1 MAIGRMKV
9 IGQAQSWLEERPELT
24 HWMNVLRLGLFQ
36 FGMGLSLAPLTG
48 TLNRVLIDELN
59 IPAVAVG
66 LLLALHFFVSP
77 ARAVIGFHS
86 DQSRAQGK
94 WRTPYLVLGAMLT
107 YGGLATAP
115 FSLILLGGNGVLPFW
130 MAFLLCALIFLAYG
144 IGVNIVETIYLAL
157 VSDIT
162 PPRERGRVLAIL
174 WTMLVLGTIVSSIIV
189 GQLLIDY
196 SHMRLIQVMQGSA
209 MAFVALTFASM
220 LGQERLKA
228 NGEVL
233 DFNPEAIVVRETLG
247 GSIRKLIG
255 QPVLRNLFV
264 VLFLATLAFGTHDVL
279 LEPYG
284 GQVLAMSVTATTRL
298 TAFWGVAMLLA
309 IGGAGMLLWR
319 GRSPLLLIGLGIVAG
334 ALGFLSIS
342 LATDQALLPQFYV
355 GIWLI
360 GMGRGLFIVGS
371 LALIMALVDGHHA
384 GLFLGLWGVVQALA
398 QGFGVIGGGLA
409 RDLVQHS
416 SGNVALGYTIVYQT
430 AAVLLLAALALVFAL
445 RLGQRLKSIRSPWAG
460 LGQVNADQI
469 IFGSRRRDSV
479 IVEHAQPHR
488 VTAASAARRSS
499 LHRSST
505 PSQYPIFRSLSP
517 GTSRAVRL
525 TAPGAGPALT
535 SLHYRN
541 LHRRGCAALPR
552 LRCAAWWYNVAGGQ
566 LRRRDRSWRETPTP
580 PRGCR
585 APHAQSRR
593 RAMHGRAD
601 VS

>member
-1 MAIGRMKV
+1 MAIGRIKV
-9 IGQAQSWLEERPELT
+9 FGQAQSWFAERPELT
-24 HWMNVLRLGLFQ
+24 HWINVLRLGLFQ

-48 TLNRVLIDELN
+48 TLNRVLIDELS

-66 LLLALHFFVSP
+66 FLLALHFFVSP
-77 ARAVIGFHS
+77 ARALIGFRS

-130 MAFLLCALIFLAYG
+130 AAFAICTLIFLTYG

-174 WTMLVLGTIVSSIIV
+174 WTMLVLGTIVSAIIM

-196 SHMRLIQVMQGSA
+196 SHKRLIQVMQGSA

-233 DFNPEAIVVRETLG
+233 DFNPNAVVVRETLG
-247 GSIRKLIG
+247 GSIRRLLGNPI
-255 QPVLRNLFV
+255 LRNLFV

-309 IGGAGMLLWR
+309 IGVSGLLLWR
-319 GRSPLLLIGLGIVAG
+319 GRSPLLLISLGMLAG
-334 ALGFLSIS
+334 AIGFLSIS
-342 LATDQALLPQFYV
+342 LATEQAQLPQFYAGV
-355 GIWLI
+355 WLI
-360 GMGRGLFIVGS
+360 GMGRGMFIVGS
-371 LALIMALVDGHHA
+371 LALIMALVDVHHA
-384 GLFLGLWGVVQALA
+384 ALFLGLWGVVQAIA
-398 QGFGVIGGGLA
+398 QGCGVIGGGLA
-409 RDLVQHS
+409 RDLVQHL
-416 SGNVALGYTIVYQT
+416 SGNVALGYIVVYQ
-430 AAVLLLAALALVFAL
+430 AATILLLLALALVFAL
-445 RLGQRLKSIRSPWAG
+445 RLGQRLKAIRSPWAG

-469 IFGSRRRDSV
+469 VF
-479 IVEHAQPHR
+479 
-488 VTAASAARRSS
+488 
-499 LHRSST
+499 
-505 PSQYPIFRSLSP
+505 
-517 GTSRAVRL
+517 
-525 TAPGAGPALT
+525 
-535 SLHYRN
+535 
-541 LHRRGCAALPR
+541 
-552 LRCAAWWYNVAGGQ
+552 
-566 LRRRDRSWRETPTP
+566 
-580 PRGCR
+580 
-585 APHAQSRR
+585 
-593 RAMHGRAD
+593 
-601 VS
+601 